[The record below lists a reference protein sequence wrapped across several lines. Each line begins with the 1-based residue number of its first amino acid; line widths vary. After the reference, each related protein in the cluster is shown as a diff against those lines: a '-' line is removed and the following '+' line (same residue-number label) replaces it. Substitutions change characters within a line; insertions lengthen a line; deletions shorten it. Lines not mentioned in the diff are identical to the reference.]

1 MSGLAGRG
9 NVSPALRHDAVN
21 GRKAEARAF
30 RLVLGGEER
39 FEDMGQSF
47 LIHAAARVLDGKH
60 DVAAAFEI
68 ETGRSGFFEMYICG
82 LDLELSAFR
91 HRIQGVD
98 DEIHQHL
105 LDLAFVGFDAPESVA
120 EIEEQIDVFADER
133 LKHDVHVADDG
144 IQVEYLRL
152 ENLFATKSHQLP
164 RHRRCLLRRI
174 VDQKQ
179 LRPHGVVAAQA
190 AEKNFAASDD
200 DGKKIVEVMGDTAGQ
215 SSNRLHLVSRA
226 DLFLE
231 APSLFLSP
239 ITLTDLVAKN
249 FVGPREGCGAALHA
263 QFELVGCAAQLFFEA
278 FSLGDVANVQEQGGL
293 TQIFDAARSNG
304 YGNGSSVVSE
314 APAFKFR
321 RSLRRLRGKGHKLRT
336 SIRRHQVRH
345 VPADDLFAGS
355 TVQRRCGRVAV
366 ENIAGQV
373 LDEDRIGR
381 AFKQRLEKGF
391 AVSHSLRRHTCIIL
405 RMHGLIVALWRFGLC
420 SGGL

>member
-1 MSGLAGRG
+1 
-9 NVSPALRHDAVN
+9 
-21 GRKAEARAF
+21 
-30 RLVLGGEER
+30 
-39 FEDMGQSF
+39 MGQSF

-82 LDLELSAFR
+82 LDLELPAFR

-105 LDLAFVGFDAPESVA
+105 FDLAFVGFDAQESVA
-120 EIEEQIDVFADER
+120 EIEDQFDIFADER

-152 ENLFATKSHQLP
+152 ENLFAPKSHQLP
-164 RHRRCLLRRI
+164 RHRCRLLRRI
-174 VDQKQ
+174 VDQEQ

-278 FSLGDVANVQEQGGL
+278 LSLSDVANVQEQGGL

-304 YGNGSSVVSE
+304 VS
-314 APAFKFR
+314 AAFVERVTSCVR
-321 RSLRRLRGKGHKLRT
+321 RSGGTRSDTFLPMMFSRVVPCSAAAAGLQSRTFPARSSMKIASGELSNSVWKRGSRSRIPCGVT
-336 SIRRHQVRH
+336 
-345 VPADDLFAGS
+345 PASSFECMG
-355 TVQRRCGRVAV
+355 
-366 ENIAGQV
+366 
-373 LDEDRIGR
+373 
-381 AFKQRLEKGF
+381 
-391 AVSHSLRRHTCIIL
+391 
-405 RMHGLIVALWRFGLC
+405 
-420 SGGL
+420 